1 VNWSRKVGKALACSA
16 AAGLLLASCS
26 SGGGTQS
33 GGNEP
38 GSKLDGTFS
47 AQFGLRTTVYGTA
60 VPDTGITVKWVA
72 RSTCSAAGCVATV
85 TEVRPDNPGDPRPP
99 TMVFDL
105 VNDSWVSVRE
115 VPSLCENS
123 KGEPINVQGWQGY
136 TLKYQPDG
144 TLVGTYTNR
153 SSIGGACN
161 NSSQSVTVKR
171 SGDVDQAVAVADPAA
186 QPGRVSSPGSALR
199 GTYRQTQTNPQT
211 GEVYPT
217 TDYAGNT
224 QCLRTG
230 DRCLTYMV
238 DPQSKALL
246 VLTFADGKW
255 TSASAPIGEQCP
267 NGQPGFSVLT
277 GEFPLPQPVS
287 DPIAALTG
295 NQRTVRTGAC
305 PASLTLAVKLD
316 RIGD

>member
-1 VNWSRKVGKALACSA
+1 VSPFRSVSKALACGIA
-16 AAGLLLASCS
+16 TGLLLASCS
-26 SGGGTQS
+26 EGGPQA
-33 GGNEP
+33 GNGHGPRFE
-38 GSKLDGTFS
+38 GTFS
-47 AQFGLRTTVYGTA
+47 AGFGLRTTVFGTQ
-60 VPDTGITVKWVA
+60 VPDTTILVKWVA
-72 RSTCSAAGCVATV
+72 HSTCAGTGCVATA

-99 TMVFDL
+99 TMVFDF

-123 KGEPINVQGWQGY
+123 KGEPINVQGWQAY
-136 TLKYQPDG
+136 ALKPQPDG

-171 SGDVDQAVAVADPAA
+171 TGDVDSAVAVADPAA
-186 QPGRVSSPGSALR
+186 QPGRVPSPGLALW
-199 GTYRQTQTNPQT
+199 GNYRQTQTNPQT

-217 TDYAGNT
+217 TDYTGNT

-230 DRCLTYMV
+230 DRCLTYLV

-246 VLTFADGKW
+246 VLTYADGKW
-255 TSASAPIGEQCP
+255 TSASAPIDEQCP

-287 DPIAALTG
+287 NPINSLAG
-295 NQRTVRTGAC
+295 SQRTVRTGAC
-305 PASLTLAVKLD
+305 PASLTLTVKLD